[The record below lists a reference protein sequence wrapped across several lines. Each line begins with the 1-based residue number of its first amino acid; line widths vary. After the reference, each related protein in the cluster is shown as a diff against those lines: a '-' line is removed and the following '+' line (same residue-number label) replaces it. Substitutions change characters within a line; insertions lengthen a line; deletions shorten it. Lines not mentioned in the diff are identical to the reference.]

1 MLIIEDVPSQRKKL
15 SNDLHRMG
23 HKCFE
28 AEDIPSAFALLVDE
42 IPDCILSD
50 IYMPNGN
57 GLVMMDELKAKH
69 PNIPVILISADAS
82 EETINEANQKGAAA
96 FLTKPVDFDSL
107 KTVVKTVLY
116 G

>member
-1 MLIIEDVPSQRKKL
+1 MIIEDVPSQRKKL

-28 AEDIPSAFALLVDE
+28 AEDVPSAFSIMIEE

-50 IYMPNGN
+50 IYMPNGS
-57 GLVMMDELKAKH
+57 GLAMMDELKEKH
-69 PNIPVILISADAS
+69 PDIPVILISADAS
-82 EETINEANQKGAAA
+82 EETINEANAKGAAA

-107 KTVVKTVLY
+107 KAVVKTVLY